1 MQTTWI
7 IAANAGR
14 ARFFADADPAA
25 PLQEIEDMVNDAA
38 RLRTSDINTDEVGA
52 TSATNTSHNIGG
64 NEAAGF
70 AHNAKAGA
78 PNKLYQ
84 PAQTPQQHEAEKFAK
99 DISKYLMQAHQEGRY
114 KQLVLAASPEFLGA
128 LRTNLDSHVK
138 SLIKLEVNK
147 DYTHSNAQQLREQ
160 VREQLHAQQEKPAE

>member
-14 ARFFADADPAA
+14 ARFFADADPAE
-25 PLQEIEDMVNDAA
+25 PLQEIEDMVNDSA
-38 RLRTSDINTDEVGA
+38 RLRTSDINTDRVGV
-52 TSATNTSHNIGG
+52 TSAGGSSHNIGG
-64 NEAAGF
+64 TQGVALS
-70 AHNAKAGA
+70 HNGKAGA
-78 PNKLYQ
+78 PNKQYQ
-84 PAQTPQQHEAEKFAK
+84 PAQTPEQHESEKFAK

-147 DYTHSNAQQLREQ
+147 DYTHSSAQQLREQ
-160 VREQLHAQQEKPAE
+160 VRAQLHAQQEKPAE